1 LLSQHTASI
10 ANGFLGDSEADFLS
24 NKTRYLQ
31 DKIIAVYSTN
41 NASPEDIDDS
51 K

>member
-1 LLSQHTASI
+1 LLSQHTALI

-24 NKTRYLQ
+24 NRTRYLR
-31 DKIIAVYSTN
+31 DKIIAVYSMN
-41 NASPEDIDDS
+41 KASLEDIDDS